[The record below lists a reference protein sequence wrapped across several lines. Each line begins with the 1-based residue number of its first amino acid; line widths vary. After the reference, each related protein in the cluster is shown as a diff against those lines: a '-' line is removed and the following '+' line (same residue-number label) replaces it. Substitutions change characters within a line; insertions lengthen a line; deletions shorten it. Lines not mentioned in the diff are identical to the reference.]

1 MAVEPRRGLGA
12 ETWRRLRQ
20 HTWLKAIGT
29 TAIMTVF
36 FVGYFEILR
45 APLFPPA
52 LVPLTALDRWIP
64 FTPAALP
71 IYASLW
77 LYVSLPPA
85 FFVDR
90 RRLIAY
96 GWAIGSLCATGLAI
110 FYFLPTATPAAL
122 VNWDAYPGFAMLKGI
137 DTNGNACPSLHV
149 ATAVFSGLWL
159 HRHLRE
165 MGAST
170 ALRLGNALWCA
181 GIVYSTLA
189 TKQHVALDVLAGLLL
204 GWLWQATSSRLLGE
218 SR

>member
-1 MAVEPRRGLGA
+1 
-12 ETWRRLRQ
+12 
-20 HTWLKAIGT
+20 
-29 TAIMTVF
+29 MTVF

-45 APLFPPA
+45 APLFPPT
-52 LVPLTALDRWIP
+52 LVPLTAIDHWIP

-77 LYVSLPPA
+77 VYVSLPPA

-96 GWAIGSLCATGLAI
+96 GWAIGSLCAAGLAI

-122 VNWDAYPGFAMLKGI
+122 VNWEDYPGFAMLKGL

-159 HRHLRE
+159 HRHLGH
-165 MGAST
+165 MGAGPR
-170 ALRLGNALWCA
+170 LRLGNALWCA

-189 TKQHVALDVLAGLLL
+189 TKQHVALDVVAGLLL
-204 GWLWQATSSRLLGE
+204 GWLWQAASLRLAGE
-218 SR
+218 TQ